1 MFFSTSV
8 GNYEWGHRRQ
18 CRNMQPQEVKMIFP
32 DFSSVVSCIVVCFWQ
47 LLQSVAGC
55 PISVPMTIVMSGI
68 SKMFVGELVETG
80 IPTFRNTILEYLGT
94 HHLMYS

>member
-1 MFFSTSV
+1 
-8 GNYEWGHRRQ
+8 
-18 CRNMQPQEVKMIFP
+18 MQPQEVKMIFSY
-32 DFSSVVSCIVVCFWQ
+32 FSSVVSCIVVCFWQ

-94 HHLMYS
+94 HH

>member
-1 MFFSTSV
+1 
-8 GNYEWGHRRQ
+8 
-18 CRNMQPQEVKMIFP
+18 
-32 DFSSVVSCIVVCFWQ
+32 
-47 LLQSVAGC
+47 
-55 PISVPMTIVMSGI
+55 MTIVMSGI